1 MAVKSAAFAV
11 PAVLL
16 PLSVFGAIWASLALV
31 TAWLAT
37 AGFGIVPVRSPP
49 IGPRLAAAAPEA
61 NFADVT
67 TPTAI
72 VAGSEPDPGPAVTSP
87 VSWVIPE
94 PGDATVAFSIAVGSL
109 TVTSAAFATP
119 LALFLLTIFALVC
132 ASSGLVTT
140 LLAMV
145 AICDPDPD
153 PAVMPPS

>member
-37 AGFGIVPVRSPP
+37 AGFGIVP
-49 IGPRLAAAAPEA
+49 
-61 NFADVT
+61 
-67 TPTAI
+67 
-72 VAGSEPDPGPAVTSP
+72 VTSP

-145 AICDPDPD
+145 AICDPDPY